1 MAVKGVGTLMGMALG
16 SQVADEEDFEDTV
29 RNAGIGGMA
38 GMLPMKA
45 AEKFMGEAG
54 LKMRNMSEGAYSME
68 PMKPRN
74 QAERL
79 AQKYK
84 GNLGTSVVRNF
95 TTTVKGEQIDELAAV
110 LPKHLGD
117 DGVREEFRSYRAGD
131 GMMNAT
137 PEELRLKVLSEQAG
151 ARNKKI
157 NRLIDTIDAELD
169 SGKHDP
175 RTRAGLNRRMS
186 LVQRQRRL
194 QAQFERSGEFGRKYR
209 HEIAKNEIQALS
221 WGRKW
226 DVKRL
231 RAAGFDYK
239 GLYKWGDIK
248 GYLPNEA
255 VVGWETDANKV
266 SKWWGGKMLSDNSTI
281 PVAYH
286 THRGDR
292 LLMAKQLS
300 RNHTWAKRISYGLAS
315 GDLTPNLE
323 SLKQRLLLE
332 WKHDPRFFLDMR
344 EKNANL
350 TMDDLASR
358 VARDVKKSGGLR
370 KGSLG
375 RFNMTSV
382 ARNLGVTKQYLLG
395 GVSSI
400 GEYRPFMDRGQL
412 KVAARVM
419 VSDFQD
425 LPGSQQL
432 GVQKRPPLILND
444 YHSTWTP
451 QGGNKYYT
459 TAANPFKGHSFSLL
473 DDKRLRSRTNISLA
487 RQKGRVAA
495 GKQAVKEVTKS
506 PVSALKYALKG
517 HRVLKLGAVAAAVA
531 GSAYPLY
538 ASSEND

>member
-1 MAVKGVGTLMGMALG
+1 MAVRGVGTLIGMALG
-16 SQVADEEDFEDTV
+16 SQVSDEENFEDDL
-29 RNAGIGGMA
+29 RNAGVGGIA

-45 AEKFMGEAG
+45 AEKFMGESG
-54 LKMRNMSEGAYSME
+54 LRMRNMSEGAYSME
-68 PMKPRN
+68 PMSPRN
-74 QAERL
+74 QAERI

-95 TTTVKGEQIDELAAV
+95 TTTVKGEQLDELAAV
-110 LPKHLGD
+110 LPKHLD
-117 DGVREEFRSYRAGD
+117 ADGVVNKFDQYRSGQ

-137 PEELRLKVLSEQAG
+137 PEELRLKVISEQAG
-151 ARNKKI
+151 TRNKRVRAI
-157 NRLIDTIDAELD
+157 IDDIDTTLE
-169 SGKHDP
+169 GK
-175 RTRAGLNRRMS
+175 GLS
-186 LVQRQRRL
+186 PGRRL
-194 QAQFERSGEFGRKYR
+194 QLAQRARRLTGQLERSGEFGRKYR

-221 WGRKW
+221 WRRKW
-226 DVKRL
+226 DSKRL

-266 SKWWGGKMLSDNSTI
+266 SKWWGGKMLSDRSTI
-281 PVAYH
+281 PVAFH

-292 LLMAKQLS
+292 LLMSKQLS
-300 RNHTWAKRISYGLAS
+300 RNNTWAKRISYGLAS
-315 GDLTPNLE
+315 GRLAPNME
-323 SLKQRLLLE
+323 SLTSRLVQE
-332 WKHDPRFFLDMR
+332 FTQDPRFFIDMR
-344 EKNANL
+344 EKDAGL
-350 TMDDLASR
+350 TIKALAER
-358 VARDVKKSGGLR
+358 TAKYIEKSGGLR
-370 KGSLG
+370 KDSLG
-375 RFNMTSV
+375 RFNTPSV
-382 ARNLGVTKQYLLG
+382 ARNLGITKQYLLG
-395 GVSSI
+395 GVSSV
-400 GEYRPFMDRGQL
+400 GEYRPFMDKGQL

-451 QGGNKYYT
+451 DKGNKYYT
-459 TAANPFKGHSFSLL
+459 TAANPFKGHSFGML
-473 DDKRLRSRTNISLA
+473 DDKRLRGRTEISLA

-495 GKQAVKEVTKS
+495 GKQAVKEVIKS
-506 PVSALKYALKG
+506 PVSALKYGLKG
-517 HRVLKLGAVAAAVA
+517 HRLLKLGAVAAAVA